1 MSAVEEPVMRQLDR
15 DKLVDLIG
23 MEHIFEFTK
32 DVMVAYQKL
41 PGMP

>member
-1 MSAVEEPVMRQLDR
+1 MSAVEEPVMRMDR

-32 DVMVAYQKL
+32 DVMVAYQKY